1 MGTLDPFQ
9 DLVSLTEASELF
21 GLTSDY
27 LRQLAIKG
35 RLKARKIGRNWVT
48 TIGDVQAYIASRKP
62 IGAYR
67 EDLKSQPKKAQKP
80 NQKKRRVSS

>member
-1 MGTLDPFQ
+1 MTPSDPV
-9 DLVSLTEASELF
+9 DELISLTQAAEMC
-21 GLTSDY
+21 GLAADY
-27 LRQLAIKG
+27 LRQLVLRG

-48 TIGDVQAYIASRKP
+48 TAADVQAYIASRKP

-80 NQKKRRVSS
+80 SKK